1 MSKYIFIIPLSFL
14 YLGRINA
21 QNKSTSDTNFLFKN
35 YHQSALIWQKAVQA
49 YGGKELLA
57 KNLRFES
64 KGAIQYMGHYD
75 TPEKTLPMNVEDE
88 FQFLEDKQAIY
99 TRSNTEFRGR
109 KSPNSTLITKDSLF
123 TFENN
128 KLYSKGLVDKNN
140 LLSSTL
146 KSVPSKLIL
155 FVNENLL
162 NLRLL
167 QENKKNFIFS
177 FVLNNSNICLYINK
191 KTFLLERLESIRY
204 DNLLGEVVRNI
215 FYENYQSNQGLMLPT
230 IRTDYEGGRLER
242 NYTFS
247 NYQLNVQ
254 ADTSK
259 FILPLN
265 LKKTLVPINLKSG
278 KLNFEKLTDNIHLVK
293 FITADNKSLVVNMG
307 ESIAIFESFADVN
320 LNKQMLDSVS
330 KLYPN
335 KRINTL
341 FVTHHHPDHAGGIK
355 AFADKNITV
364 VTTNGNPI
372 YFQKL
377 LNATHFS
384 KGFYTERNSVK
395 YDLVDNDS
403 EKTFGKGDYKV
414 IAYEIGKNTDH
425 TQEHLVFYF
434 PKDKILWTGDLLYF
448 PNNGTISPSGK
459 RGKAV
464 FDLIKSKNIDVS
476 KIYTAWPLN
485 GQKPFI
491 SLEDLTKSVNPP
503 K

>member
-1 MSKYIFIIPLSFL
+1 MNKFILIILLCLL
-14 YLGRINA
+14 YSERINA
-21 QNKSTSDTNFLFKN
+21 QNKNTADTNFLFKN
-35 YHQSALIWQKAVQA
+35 YHQSALIWQKVVQA

-64 KGAIQYMGHYD
+64 KGVIQYMGHYD
-75 TPEKTLPMNVEDE
+75 TPEKTLPMNVDDE
-88 FQFLEDKQAIY
+88 FQFLEDKQSIY

-109 KSPNSTLITKDSLF
+109 KSANSTLISKDSLF

-128 KLYSKGLVDKNN
+128 KLYSKGLIDKNI

-155 FVNENLL
+155 FISDNLL

-167 QENKKNFIFS
+167 QDNKKVYIFS
-177 FVLNNSNICLYINK
+177 FVLNNSNICLYIDR

-204 DNLLGEVVRNI
+204 DNLLGEIVRNI
-215 FYENYQSNQGLMLPT
+215 FYGNYQSIQGLMLPT

-242 NYTFS
+242 NYTFG
-247 NYQLNVQ
+247 NYQLDIQ

-265 LKKTLVPINLKSG
+265 LKKSFLPVVSKSRTLA
-278 KLNFEKLTDNIHLVK
+278 FEKITDNVHLVK
-293 FITADNKSLVVNMG
+293 FLTADNKSLVVDMG

-320 LNKQMLDSVS
+320 LNKQMIDSVS

-335 KRINTL
+335 KPIKTL

-355 AFADKNITV
+355 AFADKNIII
-364 VTTNGNPI
+364 VTTKSNPI

-377 LNATHFS
+377 LNASHFS
-384 KGFYTERNSVK
+384 KGVYTKENIVK
-395 YDLVDNDS
+395 YDLVDNES
-403 EKTFGKGDYKV
+403 ERTFGNDNFKV
-414 IAYEIGKNTDH
+414 VAYEIGKNTDH

-448 PNNGTISPSGK
+448 PDNGKIYPAGS
-459 RGKAV
+459 RGKAIN
-464 FDLIKSKNIDVS
+464 DLIIAKKLVID

-485 GQKPFI
+485 NQKPFVTTD
-491 SLEDLTKSVNPP
+491 DLIKSINLP